1 VVVQPISCL
10 LETDPFSASPADCLS
25 VSKSDTTYKGTEVQ
39 DWFDAMRFLALR
51 SMIWIGAFKEES
63 PWLRQR

>member
-1 VVVQPISCL
+1 VVVQPISSL

-39 DWFDAMRFLALR
+39 DWFDAMRFLALK
-51 SMIWIGAFKEES
+51 SMI
-63 PWLRQR
+63 